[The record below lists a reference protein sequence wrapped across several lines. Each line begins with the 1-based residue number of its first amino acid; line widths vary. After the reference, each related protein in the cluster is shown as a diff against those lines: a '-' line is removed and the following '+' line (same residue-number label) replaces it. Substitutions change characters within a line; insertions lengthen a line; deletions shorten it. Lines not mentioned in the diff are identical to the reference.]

1 MRRARWNRGEHADP
15 VGRTGSSEN
24 MLKRAE
30 FPPGEVEVLEQWIDE
45 MDATLEPLRNFIL
58 PVSPSPRGLEVR

>member
-1 MRRARWNRGEHADP
+1 MSPARWNRGERADP

-30 FPPGEVEVLEQWIDE
+30 FPRGEVEVLEQWIDE

-58 PVSPSPRGLEVR
+58 PVSSSARGLEAR